1 MKNKVIIIQIVQKQQ
16 KEIIENN
23 ENIVILMSKYGQF
36 QQLVLQYMRVENFN
50 EFIE

>member
-1 MKNKVIIIQIVQKQQ
+1 MIIIQIVQKQY